1 MPKFKYKAIKFI
13 DENRKKSLWPR
24 VNKYFLDIITK
35 AQSRKEKHLINK
47 PY

>member
-1 MPKFKYKAIKFI
+1 MDYMPKFKYKAIRGI

-35 AQSRKEKHLINK
+35 AQPIKKNIW
-47 PY
+47 